1 MTDFVFSIADGV
13 LWLSALPAAAG
24 VAYLAWLTL
33 FSARISRPLELK
45 GPQPFFDIVVPSHNE
60 EEGIGR
66 TVKNL
71 LALNWPADKFP
82 VLVIADNCSDQ
93 TADKAREAGATV
105 IERYDEKLR
114 GKGYALARAFDA
126 SNADGKAQAVVVVDA
141 DTIVS
146 SNLLQAF
153 AARLEKGAL
162 AAQAHYGV
170 ANPDASWRT
179 RLMAIAL
186 GMFHKVR
193 STGRERLGLSCGL
206 RGNGMCFHHKLLSEV
221 PHDAFSVVEDLEYG
235 IRLGL
240 AGHRVHYAA
249 EAEVLGEMVSGEK
262 ASRSQRTRWE
272 GGRKAIRKQ
281 HGLSLFLQAVERKD
295 AVLFD
300 LGMDVWTPPLSTLA
314 MWTVVTAFVG
324 AILFW
329 LDGRAM
335 SLHLGQVMCVGLALH
350 VIRGWAVSGT
360 GIKGLGTLA
369 LAPAYVAWKVLLKI
383 KGQTAPPKEWVRTQ
397 REAEG
402 DKPQQ
407 Q

>member
-1 MTDFVFSIADGV
+1 VLILADWLLMV
-13 LWLSALPAAAG
+13 LALPAG
-24 VAYLAWLTL
+24 VAVGYLVLLTA
-33 FSARISRPLELK
+33 FSARLSRSTQVREVL
-45 GPQPFFDIVVPSHNE
+45 FFDIVVPAHNE

-71 LALNWPADKFP
+71 LALEWPLEAFR

-93 TADKAREAGATV
+93 TAARARAAGATV
-105 IERYDEKLR
+105 IERQDAKLR
-114 GKGYALARAFDA
+114 GKGYALARAFEV
-126 SNADGKAQAVVVVDA
+126 SKQDGKAQAVVVVDA
-141 DTIVS
+141 DTVVS
-146 SNLLQAF
+146 ANLLQAF
-153 AARLEKGAL
+153 AARLEQGAL
-162 AAQAHYGV
+162 AAQTHYGV

-206 RGNGMCFHHKLLSEV
+206 RGNGMCFTHRLLDEV

-272 GGRKAIRKQ
+272 GGRKAIRRQ
-281 HGLSLFLQAVERKD
+281 HGRHLFSKGLGERN
-295 AVLFD
+295 ALLFD
-300 LGMDVWTPPLSTLA
+300 LGMDVWTPPLSTLGLWA
-314 MWTVVTAFVG
+314 VFTTTLG
-324 AILFW
+324 AALAYAGASGVALRW
-329 LDGRAM
+329 G
-335 SLHLGQVMCVGLALH
+335 GVMCVGLALY
-350 VIRGWAVSGT
+350 VLRGWAVSGT
-360 GIKGLGTLA
+360 GWRGLGTLA
-369 LAPAYVAWKVLLKI
+369 LAPVYVAWKVILKA

-397 REAEG
+397 REGETAAG
-402 DKPQQ
+402 VKPPES
-407 Q
+407 